1 MTGAAATPF
10 TVALI
15 DLDGT
20 ITDSAPGILATL
32 AHTLRRMGLPVP
44 APADLVAFVGPPIL
58 DGFRDV
64 IGLDPEQSARAL
76 QYYRERYRVTGAF
89 DSRVYEG
96 VSAMLDAL
104 RTSLP
109 LAVATSK
116 PEHIAR
122 QILAHFSL
130 TDRFVVIAGASE
142 DETRSAKDEVITW
155 ALTQLREQG
164 VDTSRPVM
172 IGDRSHDVHG
182 AEVHGIPT
190 IFAAWGYGAAEE
202 AVGTLA
208 VAHRPGEVAA
218 LVSAL

>member
-1 MTGAAATPF
+1 MTDARTNPF

-32 AHTLRRMGLPVP
+32 THTLQRMGVPVP
-44 APADLVAFVGPPIL
+44 APAELVAFVGPPIL

-64 IGLDPEQSARAL
+64 IGLDPAQSALAL
-76 QYYRERYRVTGAF
+76 QYYRERYRAQGAF
-89 DSRVYEG
+89 DSHVYEG
-96 VSAMLDAL
+96 VPAMLDEL
-104 RTSLP
+104 RAVVP

-122 QILAHFSL
+122 EILAHFAL
-130 TDRFVVIAGASE
+130 TDRFVVIAGASA

-155 ALTQLREQG
+155 ALAQLREQG

-182 AEVHGIPT
+182 AGVHGIPT
-190 IFAAWGYGAAEE
+190 IFAGWGYGAPEE
-202 AVGTLA
+202 AVGT
-208 VAHRPGEVAA
+208 VAIAERPGEMAS
-218 LVSAL
+218 LMSAL

>member
-1 MTGAAATPF
+1 MPF

-32 AHTLRRMGLPVP
+32 AHTLRLMGLPVP
-44 APADLVAFVGPPIL
+44 APAELVAFVGPPIL

-64 IGLDPEQSARAL
+64 IGLNPEQSARAL

-96 VSAMLDAL
+96 VPAMLDAL

-142 DETRSAKDEVITW
+142 DETRSAKHEVITW
-155 ALTQLREQG
+155 ALAQLRDQG

-182 AEVHGIPT
+182 ARVHGIPT
-190 IFAAWGYGAAEE
+190 IFAGWGYGAAEE

-208 VAHRPGEVAA
+208 IAHRPGEVAA